1 MRRTVL
7 GVVDNQAEA
16 KEVEIELRNIGFLED
31 EIEVVK
37 PPVEKQEHSV
47 TTVYSKPRDM
57 SMSERIAE
65 FFRSITTIGADTEAG
80 YREDEAYYAGEL
92 NRGRC
97 VLIIR
102 AENEGKA
109 DRASVI
115 LSSLGADNV
124 ALSAEQSAEAQTPI
138 PAGTHHKTARAAVAG
153 SSRPLTASERTEGRV
168 RGLRVYD
175 HSPDRPADL
184 SEPQQR

>member
-7 GVVDNQAEA
+7 GVVDNEAEA

-37 PPVEKQEHSV
+37 AAAEEQEHSV

-65 FFRSITTIGADTEAG
+65 FFRSITTVGADKQVDYT
-80 YREDEAYYAGEL
+80 EDEAYYAGEL
-92 NRGRC
+92 DRGRC

-102 AENEGKA
+102 AEDEGKA

-115 LSSLGADNV
+115 LSRLGADNV
-124 ALSAEQSAEAQTPI
+124 ALSAEQSAEGRTPI
-138 PAGTHHKTARAAVAG
+138 PAGAHHKTARAAVGA

-168 RGLRVYD
+168 RGVRVYD

>member
-37 PPVEKQEHSV
+37 PAVEKQEHSV

-65 FFRSITTIGADTEAG
+65 FFRSITTLGADKQVDYA
-80 YREDEAYYAGEL
+80 EDEAYYAGEL
-92 NRGRC
+92 GRGRC

-102 AENEGKA
+102 AEDEGKA

-115 LSSLGADNV
+115 LSRLGADNV
-124 ALSAEQSAEAQTPI
+124 ALSAEQSAEIRVPI
-138 PAGTHHKTARAAVAG
+138 GADAHHKTAGAAVGG
-153 SSRPLTASERTEGRV
+153 SWRPLTASERTEGRV
-168 RGLRVYD
+168 RGVRVYD
-175 HSPDRPADL
+175 HSPDNPGDL